1 VEVAAPT
8 DTAAPAPTPSPE
20 AAWAAVPAVTLPAP
34 PWAYALRDSLGRRA
48 VDVPRL
54 TRLLEAGNTVTDQE
68 AWLARNGFARP
79 GDPAAPAR
87 PLPFLYRGEARTRV
101 VESGAWTLGVYG
113 PPSAGRYLLVAG
125 ADGSR
130 RAFDFAA
137 YRRAPAVRAGD
148 EGFVEQDLLWAEV
161 ADGRL
166 YVAHAHRTYAASSGG
181 QNGYVTALDL
191 ATGALRWR
199 SRPRVANA
207 ATFAL
212 VGDALVTGYGFT
224 AEPDH
229 LFVLDRYTGEVIEE
243 EPVRTAPEWLLVRG
257 DRLFVRAYD
266 ADYVYALR

>member
-1 VEVAAPT
+1 
-8 DTAAPAPTPSPE
+8 
-20 AAWAAVPAVTLPAP
+20 
-34 PWAYALRDSLGRRA
+34 

-54 TRLLEAGNTVTDQE
+54 TRLLESPNAITDDE
-68 AWLARNGFARP
+68 GWLARNDFDRP
-79 GDPAAPAR
+79 GDPASPAR
-87 PLPFLYRGEARTRV
+87 ALPFLYRGEARIRV

-125 ADGSR
+125 DGGLR

-137 YRRAPAVRAGD
+137 YRRAPSAQAGD
-148 EGFVEQDLLWAEV
+148 EAFVEQDLAWA
-161 ADGRL
+161 AAAGGWL

-181 QNGYVTALDL
+181 MNGYVTALDL
-191 ATGALRWR
+191 ASGALRWR

-224 AEPDH
+224 AEPDF
-229 LFVLDRYTGEVIEE
+229 LYVLDRFTGEVIEE
-243 EPVRTAPEWLLVRG
+243 ERVRTAPTWLLVRG